1 MCSTVYTFNET
12 YLLKFTP
19 QHISQISCPLQQEKT
34 YSFYTFIKLSGN
46 VQYVTFSFEKLFPK
60 CIRPIIFSVKSVPK
74 ELFRE
79 GILKIFI
86 FSKPD
91 FWNKVKYKIDH
102 FPEIRTNYLFLI
114 GALVD
119 EIKCEVY
126 VLGKSR
132 SKHILI
138 SPKLMSRLSYYRI
151 YDVQSRYLVLWPT
164 L

>member
-1 MCSTVYTFNET
+1 MSNRGWITSGGKTWFLCQRFKTRMT
-12 YLLKFTP
+12 LLY
-19 QHISQISCPLQQEKT
+19 E
-34 YSFYTFIKLSGN
+34 
-46 VQYVTFSFEKLFPK
+46 
-60 CIRPIIFSVKSVPK
+60 
-74 ELFRE
+74 
-79 GILKIFI
+79 
-86 FSKPD
+86 
-91 FWNKVKYKIDH
+91 NKVKYKIDH
-102 FPEIRTNYLFLI
+102 FTEIRTNYLFLI